1 MDAVLD
7 WRGYGNACEA
17 YVRWLGFN
25 VMSGEPWDDSW
36 VRRTWLTADLRLLS
50 RTRRR
55 VQHGQVQQGQEA
67 DDQTDDEADDQTEA
81 QNGRRVAQR
90 REFRVGGGQRDTER
104 PEQDVAKIRRVVWQR
119 GLGSIQTRARK
130 GTET

>member
-1 MDAVLD
+1 M
-7 WRGYGNACEA
+7 
-17 YVRWLGFN
+17 RWLGFN
-25 VMSGEPWDDSW
+25 VMSGEPWADSW
-36 VRRTWLTADLRLLS
+36 VRRAWLTADLRILG

-55 VQHGQVQQGQEA
+55 VQDGRIQQDQDA
-67 DDQTDDEADDQTEA
+67 DDQMETQDE
-81 QNGRRVAQR
+81 RRVAQR

-104 PEQDVAKIRRVVWQR
+104 PEQGVAKTRRVVWQR